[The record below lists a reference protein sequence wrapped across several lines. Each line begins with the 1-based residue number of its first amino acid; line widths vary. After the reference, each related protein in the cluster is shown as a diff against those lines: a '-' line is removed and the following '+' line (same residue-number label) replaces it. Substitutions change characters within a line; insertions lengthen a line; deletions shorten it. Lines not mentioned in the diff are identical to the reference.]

1 MNPLVQRFLPSAE
14 TLPLRPALALL
25 TALAAIALLLTACG
39 GEEPDLP
46 PSGDSSAAGS
56 TAVVAG
62 SSSQATAAPA
72 APAAPA
78 TAGASSASAPSTSQP
93 SSVGGAAQS
102 EPVGDPVSVV
112 TGNAVL
118 ADLVRQVGGD
128 LVRVHALV
136 AAGSDV
142 HTWQSTPAD
151 SVRIAEADMVVSNG
165 TNLAAQVED
174 LLHNASSADVVRVV
188 ASEGLEAR
196 ELVEFPFPGGDSHM
210 EGEHG
215 SELAGRL
222 LIGDGETG
230 DLSVIDLETG
240 HVHQNE
246 IDLGSRAGRIYP
258 TNSGRFAIAVSS
270 DANAVNIVDGGIYLE
285 EHGDH
290 FDMVERSLSTVDLD
304 LTGDRPVHM
313 YVGDEWATVYY
324 DGSGDFV
331 LINEHELEEREH
343 PTHRSG

>member
-1 MNPLVQRFLPSAE
+1 
-14 TLPLRPALALL
+14 
-25 TALAAIALLLTACG
+25 
-39 GEEPDLP
+39 
-46 PSGDSSAAGS
+46 
-56 TAVVAG
+56 
-62 SSSQATAAPA
+62 
-72 APAAPA
+72 
-78 TAGASSASAPSTSQP
+78 
-93 SSVGGAAQS
+93 
-102 EPVGDPVSVV
+102 
-112 TGNAVL
+112 
-118 ADLVRQVGGD
+118 
-128 LVRVHALV
+128 
-136 AAGSDV
+136 
-142 HTWQSTPAD
+142 
-151 SVRIAEADMVVSNG
+151 MVVSNG

-196 ELVEFPFPGGDSHM
+196 ELVELPFPGGDSHM

-222 LIGDGETG
+222 LIGDGEETG

-246 IDLGSRAGRIYP
+246 LDLGSRPGRIYP

-331 LINEHELEEREH
+331 LINRARTGGKGSILLTGQDERR
-343 PTHRSG
+343 PPSRRCDTPRRRSVRRVASAPGTMPGTPKNTGCPSAPKSGTWTATSSIAPRAAPISTATPATVTSPSSAAPAAC